1 MSLWALS
8 SAPLIAGNDIRSMA
22 AGTKEILTSPE
33 VLDLDHDPL
42 AFQAIKVQ
50 DDGAGRQVWSKP
62 ILASGG
68 RAVGL
73 FNRSDVEATMSVRF
87 TDIGLLDGS
96 ATVRDLWARTDLGS
110 FASTYEVSVPAHG
123 TTLLRVVGSD
133 PTLVTGYLS
142 DQTWTYS
149 ANELGPVER
158 DMSNGQADANDGRAL
173 TIRGKTYTKGLG
185 VHAPAAVEF
194 RANGSCSRLT
204 AEIGI
209 DDEVGGAGSAVFQVW
224 ADGRR
229 IYDSS
234 VLTGA
239 SAAVA
244 IDVSIAGA
252 TSVRLQTVA
261 YETTSSDDADWADA
275 RVTCAR

>member
-1 MSLWALS
+1 
-8 SAPLIAGNDIRSMA
+8 
-22 AGTKEILTSPE
+22 
-33 VLDLDHDPL
+33 
-42 AFQAIKVQ
+42 
-50 DDGAGRQVWSKP
+50 
-62 ILASGG
+62 
-68 RAVGL
+68 
-73 FNRSDVEATMSVRF
+73 
-87 TDIGLLDGS
+87 
-96 ATVRDLWARTDLGS
+96 
-110 FASTYEVSVPAHG
+110 VSVPAHG
-123 TTLLRVVGSD
+123 TALLRVVGSE

-142 DQTWTYS
+142 DQTWTYA

-158 DMSNGQADANDGRAL
+158 DMSNGDTGANDGGPL
-173 TIRGKTYTKGLG
+173 TIRGKTYAKGLG

-229 IYDSS
+229 LYDSGL
-234 VLTGA
+234 LTGT
-239 SAAVA
+239 AAAAA

-252 TSVRLQTVA
+252 TSVRLQTMA
-261 YETTSSDDADWADA
+261 YETTASDDADWADA